1 MGRDVPGAPVRVRG
15 GSGGPALPRTVG
27 SKIRARTCI
36 SRSPWNASKV
46 DRAVPARYF
55 SAKTAIGPPARSDQ
69 RNQPQCL
76 SGTTFYGKRSTPKRF
91 AINAV
96 ITKQAKVSRAHQSK
110 DHQKPTPLFSSHGR
124 SRNIGKVGM
133 TYQKV

>member
-1 MGRDVPGAPVRVRG
+1 MRVRG
-15 GSGGPALPRTVG
+15 GSGGPALPRTLG
-27 SKIRARTCI
+27 SKIRALTCI

-55 SAKTAIGPPARSDQ
+55 SPKIAIGPPARSDQ

-76 SGTTFYGKRSTPKRF
+76 SGTTFYGKRSTPNRF
-91 AINAV
+91 ATKAV
-96 ITKQAKVSRAHQSK
+96 MTKQTKVSTAHQSK
-110 DHQKPTPLFSSHGR
+110 DHQKPTPLFSSHGM
-124 SRNIGKVGM
+124 SRNIGNVGM